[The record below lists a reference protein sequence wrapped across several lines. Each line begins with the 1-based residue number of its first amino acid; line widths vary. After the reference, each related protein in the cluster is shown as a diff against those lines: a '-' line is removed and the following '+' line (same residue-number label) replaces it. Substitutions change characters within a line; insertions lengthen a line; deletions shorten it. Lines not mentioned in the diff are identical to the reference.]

1 MCNALWDP
9 VFCVVC
15 FVVDYKMWL
24 FPAHFMWCNTRL
36 SDQSQPSLERKL
48 IKPKPHWIAYPVKCI
63 VKMSKDI
70 QRLPKLK
77 KQQQQKKTSMIFK
90 VAVASRG
97 QSRFG

>member
-1 MCNALWDP
+1 MCNAIWDP

-63 VKMSKDI
+63 VKMNNEVI
-70 QRLPKLK
+70 QKY
-77 KQQQQKKTSMIFK
+77 FK
-90 VAVASRG
+90 HIKRSAS
-97 QSRFG
+97 